1 MMNFAVIF
9 AGGVGSRMHSKRS
22 IPKQF
27 LKVHGKPIIAHT
39 IDIFQKSKDIDA
51 IVVSIV
57 SSGVQEMRTIVEK
70 YGFTKVICIVE
81 GGTTGQLS
89 IFNGLQIAKKHSR
102 SNDDIVLIHDGVR
115 PLINQSVI
123 SENIESVRKFGSAIT
138 TAPAK
143 ETFVLVND
151 DKNVVDVVD
160 RKKSFIA
167 KAPQSFNLDEIFQ
180 IEVQAIKTGR
190 TDIIDSSTLM
200 GMYGKTLHIVEG
212 PYENIKIT
220 TPDDFYMF
228 KALFDAKENEQIYGL

>member
-1 MMNFAVIF
+1 MNFAVIF
-9 AGGVGSRMHSKRS
+9 AGGVGTRMHSKES

-39 IDIFQKSKDIDA
+39 IDIFQRSQDIDV

-57 SSGVQEMRTIVEK
+57 SSGLEEMKNIVEK
-70 YGFTKVICIVE
+70 YRFTKVIAVVE
-81 GGTTGQLS
+81 GGSTGQLS
-89 IFNGLQIAKKHSR
+89 IFNGLKVAKSY
-102 SNDDIVLIHDGVR
+102 SNSDEDIVLIHDGVR
-115 PLINQSVI
+115 PLINDEVI
-123 SENIESVRKFGSAIT
+123 KENIKSVKNFGSAIT
-138 TAPAK
+138 STPAK

-151 DKNVVDVVD
+151 DKNVVEVVD

-167 KAPQSFNLDEIFQ
+167 KAPQSFKLEEIFKV
-180 IEVQAIKTGR
+180 EEQAIRSGY
-190 TDIIDSSTLM
+190 TDVVDSSTLM
-200 GMYGKTLHIVEG
+200 GMFGKTLHVVSG

>member
-1 MMNFAVIF
+1 MNFAVIF

>member
-1 MMNFAVIF
+1 MNFAVIF

-115 PLINQSVI
+115 PLINQLVI